1 MFDLTLIIKTLII
14 LLLGVIS
21 PGPDFF
27 MVLRNSL
34 SFGRKA
40 GVISALGIATGCF
53 ISFTVL
59 ICGLK
64 FLFSYKIIKITLSLI
79 CGGYL
84 IYLGILSIKSKSHH
98 EQVDYKQQKSESMLV
113 YYRNGFF
120 TNVFNPKLYT
130 ISGAILAYTEQQHPG
145 IATNIGIIIGN
156 ALMVGAWFIIVAIV
170 LSHPLIQAAYF
181 RREQLINRILGF
193 ILIVVGSRVLFG

>member
-40 GVISALGIATGCF
+40 GLISAAGIATGCF
-53 ISFTVL
+53 ISFSIL

-64 FLFSYKIIKITLSLI
+64 FLFTYKIIKIGLSLI

-84 IYLGILSIKSKSHH
+84 IYLGIMSIKSKNHH
-98 EQVDYKQQKSESMLV
+98 QQINYEEQTSEPLLV

-130 ISGAILAYTEQQHPG
+130 ISGAILAFTEQQHPSVL
-145 IATNIGIIIGN
+145 TNIGIVIGN
-156 ALMVGAWFIIVAIV
+156 AVMVFCWFAIVALI
-170 LSHPLIQAAYF
+170 LSHPAIQTRYF
-181 RREQLINRILGF
+181 KREQLINRILGF